1 MFGSKRNRRAFL
13 SPKALDSWP
22 ATLLAPYLE
31 DRIPLPSSLQ
41 RSNSYA
47 RISRRAMACDFTLFF
62 PAKYPSIVEAGC
74 AALDEIQRLERKLSV
89 YREDSE
95 VTYLNRH
102 GLDGDVV
109 VDDELFTL
117 LGKAARITQET
128 GSAFDVAAGAL
139 VKAWGFFRGPKRVPP
154 ESELSAAMASS
165 GTSYVKLD
173 AGSRTVRFLRDGV
186 EINLGSIG
194 KGYAI
199 DRALELIGKTYN
211 ARCVLMHG
219 GQSSLKGIGAP
230 PGEPRGW
237 KVEIGDPHRSR
248 ASVASVWL
256 KNRALGTSSA
266 ANQWFVDR
274 GRQYGH
280 ILDPRTG
287 WPAEGLASASA
298 IASSAAEADS
308 LSTAFFVM
316 GIEATKQFCEQHP
329 GIGAVLVTQKKAK
342 QKPQVIALG
351 TNVEEVEL
359 H

>member
-31 DRIPLPSSLQ
+31 DRTLLPSALQ

-47 RISRRAMACDFTLFF
+47 RISRRAMACEFTLFF
-62 PAKYPSIVEAGC
+62 PAKYPSLVEAGC
-74 AALDEIQRLERKLSV
+74 AALDEIQRLESKLSV

-95 VTYLNRH
+95 VTYVNRH
-102 GLDGDVV
+102 AFDGAVA
-109 VDDELFTL
+109 VDDELFAL
-117 LGKAARITQET
+117 LNKAARITQET
-128 GSAFDVAAGAL
+128 GNAFDVAAGAL
-139 VKAWGFFRGPKRVPP
+139 IKAWGFFRGPKRAPV
-154 ESELSAAMASS
+154 ESQLSAAMASS
-165 GTSYVKLD
+165 GISHVKLD
-173 AGSRTVRFLRDGV
+173 AGSRTVRFLRDGL

-211 ARCVLMHG
+211 ARSVLMHG

-230 PGEPRGW
+230 PDEPRGW
-237 KVEIGDPHRSR
+237 KIEIGDPYRSR
-248 ASVASVWL
+248 APVASVWL

-274 GRQYGH
+274 GQQYGH
-280 ILDPRTG
+280 IVDPRTG
-287 WPAEGLASASA
+287 WPAKGLASASA
-298 IASSAAEADS
+298 IASSAADADS

-316 GIEATKQFCEQHP
+316 GIDATKQYCEQHP
-329 GIGAVLVTQKKAK
+329 GIGAVLVTQRKAK
-342 QKPQVIALG
+342 QQAQVIAFG
-351 TNVEEVEL
+351 TDPEEVEL